1 MSSTS
6 IASAANGGPTS
17 EGLLRPAL
25 SLFVLLSLLTGLL
38 YPMLVT
44 AVAQVAFPAAAD
56 GNLIVREGQVVGSR
70 LIGQP
75 FSDPKHFWSR
85 PSATAPMAYN
95 AGASSGSN
103 QGPLNPALHDA
114 VKSRIEALREA
125 GRGLAPGSAD
135 PGNAALVPADLVTAS
150 ASGLDPHISRAA
162 ADYQLARVA
171 KARGLPEADV
181 RALLERHTE
190 GRWLGFLG
198 EPRVNV
204 LELNLALDAAAR
216 R

>member
-1 MSSTS
+1 MSSPSTAS
-6 IASAANGGPTS
+6 ITNGAPAS

-25 SLFVLLSLLTGLL
+25 MLFVLLSLLTGIV
-38 YPMLVT
+38 YPLVVT
-44 AVAQVAFPAAAD
+44 GVAQLAWRDAAN
-56 GNLIVREGQVVGSR
+56 GSLIVRDGRVVGSR

-114 VKSRIEALREA
+114 VKSRIEALRA
-125 GRGLAPGSAD
+125 AD
-135 PGNAALVPADLVTAS
+135 PGSSAAIPADLVTAS

-162 ADYQLARVA
+162 ADYQAARVA
-171 KARGLPEADV
+171 RARGVPEADV
-181 RALLERHTE
+181 RALVERHTE

-204 LELNLALDAAAR
+204 LELNLAVDAAAR